1 MMITRAIVIVPPRT
15 ESLVHRQ
22 DMDPLGYVGGLPIVT
37 RITYTAQWAGIS
49 EGLVLSWGGWPEI
62 GKRLGSD
69 PKNTAFQWAEH
80 PLRETDEA
88 AKERLSQMVKSRF
101 LLISSQWILDRS
113 ALKELCERASHGE
126 EGGMDFQDPYPES
139 ILPPAVV
146 IDGTRDTEI
155 ARLLVSGGEISEL
168 ALLSRD
174 ALSRSR
180 RVVRLGPPTLIKVH
194 TKGDRHE
201 AERHLFEGLVKP
213 TESFMSRHIE
223 RKISLALSRR
233 LIYTSITPNQISVFS
248 ILIGLLSSLF
258 FVAESRALHVTG
270 AVLLLLSSILDGC
283 DGEIARL
290 RFEESKRGSWIDF
303 LGDNLVHMVVFF
315 CIGWGLYA
323 RGSGVAYLVL
333 GILGAV
339 GTLAS
344 ASMVFFRVFLKT
356 KGRVISFATPV
367 RIEEMERAGDD
378 LRKRIEFT
386 DKISNRDFIW
396 IILAASLTGY
406 LWLWAWLCG
415 VGVLFY
421 FFALLTLYLKMRSVP
436 SPSRGACA

>member
-1 MMITRAIVIVPPRT
+1 MTITRAIVIVPPRT

-22 DMDPLGYVGGLPIVT
+22 DMDPLGYVGGLPVIT

-49 EGLVLSWGGWPEI
+49 EGLVLSWGGWPEL
-62 GKRLGSD
+62 GKRLASD

-80 PLRETDEA
+80 PLGETDEA
-88 AKERLSQMVKSRF
+88 AKERLSQIVRSRF

-113 ALKELCERASHGE
+113 AVRELCERAANGE
-126 EGGMDFQDPYPES
+126 DGGIDFQDPYPES
-139 ILPPAVV
+139 ILPPAVA
-146 IDGTRDTEI
+146 IDGSTDTEI
-155 ARLLVSGGEISEL
+155 ARILASGAEISEL
-168 ALLSRD
+168 ARLLRHT
-174 ALSRSR
+174 LSRSK
-180 RVVRLGPPTLIKVH
+180 RVVRLGPPKLIKVH
-194 TKGDRHE
+194 RREDRQE

-213 TESFMSRHIE
+213 TESFMSRRIE

-233 LIYTSITPNQISVFS
+233 LIYTKIAPNQISVFS
-248 ILIGLLSSLF
+248 ILVGLLSGLF

-270 AVLLLLSSILDGC
+270 ALLLLFSSILDGC

-290 RFEESKRGSWIDF
+290 RFEESKAGSWIDF

-315 CIGWGLYA
+315 CIGLGLYA
-323 RGSGVAYLVL
+323 HGYGVAYLVL
-333 GILGAV
+333 GILGSA

-356 KGRVISFATPV
+356 KGRIISFATPV
-367 RIEEMERAGDD
+367 RIEEMEQAGDD
-378 LRKRIEFT
+378 LRRRIEFA

-421 FFALLTLYLKMRSVP
+421 FFNLLTLYLKMRSVP